1 MNDNELIDVMVGR
14 LGGELKGILD
24 QVERGRIPGMA
35 LERVLR
41 DRLWH
46 MAAQAMGVMLEALD
60 RQVAA
65 GRPVHDYRTRTVMSL
80 FGPIDVARRRCCQEG
95 RYACPLDEAIGL
107 DGHRSWTAGV
117 QEAVAL
123 LSCES
128 SFETVADLMDRLL
141 GVAVS
146 PATVQQ
152 LAESAG
158 DHAAALPSAPPGRT
172 ECRDTLIIGV
182 DGCQAPQRDGWHEVK
197 LATIYSKASRCRT
210 AGRRG
215 RLTAKHY
222 LATLANAEGFG
233 QALQVDAAAYGALT
247 ARRVV
252 VMGDGAPWIWNLAAM
267 HFPEATEI
275 VDFYHAAEHLW
286 TVGEALWGDRQT
298 SVRTRSWVRRYR
310 RYLREGR
317 VKLVL
322 AAIDRSVAQQQT
334 VLTRDRRKTID
345 LNREYFRRNA
355 SRMRYGRFRQM
366 RLPIGTG
373 AVEGACKHV
382 VQSRLKRAGT
392 RWSQPGLTSM
402 LALKVTR
409 LNNRWEELWP
419 KLYAA

>member
-1 MNDNELIDVMVGR
+1 MNNSELIDVMLRR
-14 LGGELKGILD
+14 LGGELKGILH
-24 QVERGRIPGMA
+24 QVERGQIPAVA

-41 DRLWH
+41 ERMWH
-46 MAAQAMGVMLEALD
+46 VAAQAMGMMLEALD
-60 RQVAA
+60 RQVSA
-65 GRPVHDYRTRTVMSL
+65 GRPVHDYRTRTIMSL
-80 FGPIDVARRRCCQEG
+80 FGPIDIARCRCGQDG
-95 RYACPLDEAIGL
+95 RYVCPLDEAIGL

-152 LAESAG
+152 LAQAAG
-158 DHAAALPSAPPGRT
+158 ERAEALPAAPPGRR
-172 ECRDTLIIGV
+172 ERPDTLIVAV

-197 LATIYSKASRCRT
+197 IATLYSKDARCRT
-210 AGRRG
+210 SGGRG

-233 QALQVDAAAYGALT
+233 QALGADATAYGALT

-252 VMGDGAPWIWNLAAM
+252 MMGDGAAWIWNLSAM
-267 HFPEATEI
+267 QFPQATEI

-286 TVGEALWGDRQT
+286 AVGEALWGDRQT

-322 AAIDRSVAQQQT
+322 AAIDRSAVQQQAA
-334 VLTRDRRKTID
+334 LTKERRKTVD

-355 SRMRYGRFRQM
+355 WRMRYGRFRQM
-366 RLPIGTG
+366 GLPIGTG

-382 VQSRLKRAGT
+382 VQSRLKRPGT
-392 RWSQPGLTSM
+392 RWSEPGLKSM